1 MKQYKIKLKTK
12 KTYEEDLEKLRQEF
26 PEFDHS
32 WMEVEKIEDDRTK
45 D

>member
-26 PEFDHS
+26 PEFDDS
-32 WMEVEKIEDDRTK
+32 WMEVKKIEDDRTK
-45 D
+45 N

>member
-26 PEFDHS
+26 PEFDDS
-32 WMEVEKIEDDRTK
+32 WMKVEKLEDDRTK

>member
-32 WMEVEKIEDDRTK
+32 WMEVEKIEDDRPE